1 MIDFL
6 FAAAIGAVAI
16 KFYPPA
22 DALASRV
29 RDWLYSLFKRAPD
42 DTDAAGA

>member
-1 MIDFL
+1 MLDFL
-6 FAAAIGAVAI
+6 FCAAIGAVAI

-29 RDWLYSLFKRAPD
+29 RDWLYGLFKRKPD
-42 DTDAAGA
+42 DTDQAGA